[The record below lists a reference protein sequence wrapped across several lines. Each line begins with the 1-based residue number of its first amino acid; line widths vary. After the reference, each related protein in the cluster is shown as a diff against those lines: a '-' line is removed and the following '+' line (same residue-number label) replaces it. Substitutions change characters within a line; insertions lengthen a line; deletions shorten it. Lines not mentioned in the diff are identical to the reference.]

1 MSANKWCT
9 QIHHMKIYKKFI
21 NEWWYGSFKEV
32 GVYYDVVNFDN
43 VVYYIFPELC
53 SYTFLLTCKIETSKK
68 QMFLD

>member
-1 MSANKWCT
+1 MVVF
-9 QIHHMKIYKKFI
+9 Y
-21 NEWWYGSFKEV
+21 SFKEV
-32 GVYYDVVNFDN
+32 GVYYDVVVNFDN

>member
-1 MSANKWCT
+1 
-9 QIHHMKIYKKFI
+9 MKTYKKFI

-32 GVYYDVVNFDN
+32 GVYYDVVVNFDN

-53 SYTFLLTCKIETSKK
+53 SCTFLLTCKIETSKK